1 MLISDERIILRDFRE
16 SDIEKRIFWETV
28 ETEWQ
33 LWDAPWEYEDLSD
46 EKKKKELDDYI
57 ANMHTW
63 VQKYDSMDDGEKRTT
78 FQICIKGENNNEEYI
93 GWCSSYR
100 IDDDCKIST
109 SGDKCAI
116 GIDIP
121 QRDARGKGY
130 AYNAMCL
137 FIDYLLSNGETDI
150 YTQTWSGN
158 TRMIGLAKKL
168 GFEEYTRKP
177 DLRTVRGQKY
187 DGLTFRLNLEFYQ
200 ESKQKQIEK
209 QRSTLSEER

>member
-16 SDIEKRIFWETV
+16 SDIEKRIFGETV

-46 EKKKKELDDYI
+46 EKKKKELDD
-57 ANMHTW
+57 
-63 VQKYDSMDDGEKRTT
+63 
-78 FQICIKGENNNEEYI
+78 YI

-168 GFEEYTRKP
+168 GFEEYKRKP

>member
-1 MLISDERIILRDFRE
+1 MIQIVDERIILRDFME
-16 SDIEKRIFWETV
+16 GDIENRIYWETV

-33 LWDAPWEYEDLSD
+33 LWDAPWEYESSSD
-46 EKKKKELDDYI
+46 EQKKKELNDYI
-57 ANMHTW
+57 AKMHTW
-63 VQKYDSMDDGEKRTT
+63 VQKYVSIADDEKRTG
-78 FQICIKGENNNEEYI
+78 FQICIKGENNNNEYI
-93 GWCSSYR
+93 GWCGSYR
-100 IDDDCKIST
+100 IDDDCNFSP

-121 QRDARGKGY
+121 QRGVRGKGY
-130 AYNAMCL
+130 AYDALCL

-168 GFEEYTRKP
+168 GFEEFYRKP

-187 DGLTFRLNLEFYQ
+187 DGLTFRLNRRSYE
-200 ESKQKQIEK
+200 ESKQQQIAKQE
-209 QRSTLSEER
+209 

>member
-93 GWCSSYR
+93 G
-100 IDDDCKIST
+100 
-109 SGDKCAI
+109 
-116 GIDIP
+116 
-121 QRDARGKGY
+121 
-130 AYNAMCL
+130 M
-137 FIDYLLSNGETDI
+137 
-150 YTQTWSGN
+150 
-158 TRMIGLAKKL
+158 
-168 GFEEYTRKP
+168 
-177 DLRTVRGQKY
+177 V
-187 DGLTFRLNLEFYQ
+187 
-200 ESKQKQIEK
+200 
-209 QRSTLSEER
+209 